1 MCVSS
6 TTLIGAN
13 EPIFAEERL
22 LLLLLLGSSSRSTV
36 FVAHGRV
43 AAFNK
48 RQVQQNE
55 ALSLF
60 FIASFMDRGQDR
72 GGLRGG

>member
-22 LLLLLLGSSSRSTV
+22 LLLVLLGTV